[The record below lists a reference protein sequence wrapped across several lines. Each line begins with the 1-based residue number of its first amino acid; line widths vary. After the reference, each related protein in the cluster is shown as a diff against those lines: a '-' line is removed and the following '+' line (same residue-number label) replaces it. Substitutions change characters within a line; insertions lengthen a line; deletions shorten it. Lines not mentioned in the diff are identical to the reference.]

1 MTGVVK
7 LGETVKN
14 CRLAVAFLLVTVSQ
28 ASVCR
33 ASNEPCDSAKI
44 PPPISALLEK
54 SFPHWRVEK
63 PSDLDPSYQELW
75 TKKYVADCPGFVAGH
90 FQKRDS
96 IAYAVLLVP
105 ADQSR
110 KGYRL
115 VVFTETAT
123 RDVWRPIVLEKD
135 DQYTPTSAVIRLA
148 PPGDY
153 EEADSNKKVHTLTD
167 GIVSER
173 IEAGVLVYYWGRT
186 RFRSIATS
194 V

>member
-1 MTGVVK
+1 MKRCLIV
-7 LGETVKN
+7 
-14 CRLAVAFLLVTVSQ
+14 LASLLAIVSR

-33 ASNEPCDSAKI
+33 ASNEPCDSVKI
-44 PPPISALLEK
+44 PPTVSALLEK
-54 SFPHWRVEK
+54 SFPHWRIEK
-63 PSDLDPSYQELW
+63 PSDLDSSYQELW
-75 TKKYVADCPGFVAGH
+75 TKKYAADCPGFVAGH

-96 IAYAVLLVP
+96 IAYAVLVVP

-115 VVFTETAT
+115 IIFTETT
-123 RDVWRPIVLEKD
+123 KDVWHPIVLEKD
-135 DQYTPTSAVIRLA
+135 DQSTPTSAVIRLA

-173 IEAGVLVYYWGRT
+173 IEAGVLVYYWSGT
-186 RFRSIATS
+186 RFRSISTS